1 MPRTGRSV
9 LGSAASK
16 GRITGGAKSQEGLVM
31 ASNKT
36 PTGNTAPLICF
47 IPGMNEHIKYVYS
60 ITQCIPKRHPTI
72 LIHVSTLRVQ
82 LNDLF
87 LDFFLFLTFRFPLSL
102 NLQNLMLFVFVF
114 LHYGSVLV
122 LIWP

>member
-47 IPGMNEHIKYVYS
+47 IPGMKEHIQYIQL
-60 ITQCIPKRHPTI
+60 ITQRIKKKKKTSYNVNTCLQTHCSRLHGPTKWF
-72 LIHVSTLRVQ
+72 T
-82 LNDLF
+82 
-87 LDFFLFLTFRFPLSL
+87 
-102 NLQNLMLFVFVF
+102 
-114 LHYGSVLV
+114 Y
-122 LIWP
+122 